1 MWKVVFAVFI
11 ALILVSLPAGAQEI
25 KDATKVNYIKTAVE
39 QSGTLTITGEVSTL
53 QAKIYIPQNTE
64 SQKTEI
70 TEVKDQTGLCKLSE
84 NFENIC
90 AYSIVNDN
98 WGNSLIQIKWQNPK
112 ESPMFTVK
120 TTVENHKQTSAQ
132 IRTGE
137 EWMKPTDAI
146 QSADPEIKA
155 LAETLATGSE
165 MDRVFSLTQWVNNN
179 IEYDLNYSDVNL
191 SAKTVLNIRKGVCDE
206 FSTLLMALS
215 RSIGLQATYNY
226 GYAYGRGF
234 KIAQDFVPHAWTEV
248 GGYPSDPTWSE
259 IGFTDATHIKFASIP
274 DISVPQATA
283 QVRGRGNLGINI
295 NEVDA
300 KFRILE
306 FKEAP
311 VVKLDS
317 SLMDS
322 GFGAG
327 WAVLRTKL
335 SSDSC
340 VQTKFTAQSCVYQ
353 GSQFMKGG
361 EKDVPVTI
369 CGNKTYYSFFKLP
382 DIQKGT
388 KYTCPLSVYTSSGED
403 KSVSFAFTGGGI
415 APPPQLSIS
424 KTSVVLG
431 EQMQVSA
438 PFSRIF
444 TSKGDELLYDGTIVA
459 GKDNFTVYAYAAG
472 ALSQQNIT
480 VISKKPFDIT
490 VSANETMFAADP
502 YNVSVLL
509 TSKLSVAQTIGL
521 KLKNETSTVFLEPD
535 GTKTV
540 KIRFVP
546 SDKTDGVI
554 QVFASTESF
563 STSSSIIVTVIERPV
578 PQLQSFWEELIKA
591 ITEFFRSLGW
601 IK

>member
-1 MWKVVFAVFI
+1 MWKVIFVVFI
-11 ALILVSLPAGAQEI
+11 ALVLVAMPAGAQEI

-53 QAKIYIPQNTE
+53 QTKIYIPQNTE

-70 TEVKDQTGLCKLSE
+70 TEVKDQTGPCKLSE

-90 AYSIVNDN
+90 AYSIVNDS
-98 WGNSLIQIKWQNPK
+98 WGNSLIQIKWQNPR

-120 TTVENHKQTSAQ
+120 TVVENRRQNSAPL
-132 IRTGE
+132 RTGE
-137 EWMKPTDAI
+137 EWMRPTDAI

-206 FSTLLMALS
+206 FSTLLMAFS

-295 NEVDA
+295 DEVDA

-311 VVKLDS
+311 VVTLES
-317 SLMDS
+317 NLMDS

-340 VQTKFTAQSCVYQ
+340 VQAKFTAQSCVYQ

-361 EKDVPVTI
+361 EKDVPVTV

-403 KSVSFAFTGGGI
+403 KSISFGFTGGGI
-415 APPPQLSIS
+415 APQPQLSIS

-431 EQMQVSA
+431 ETIQVSA
-438 PFSRIF
+438 PFARIF
-444 TSKGDELLYDGTIVA
+444 TSKGDELLYDGIVTA

-480 VISKKPFDIT
+480 VISKKPFDLT
-490 VSANETMFAADP
+490 VSANETMFATDS

-509 TSKLSVAQTIGL
+509 TSKLSVAQTVEL
-521 KLKNETSTVFLEPD
+521 KLKNETATVFLEPA
-535 GTKTV
+535 GEKTV

-554 QVFASTESF
+554 QVFASTENF

-578 PQLQSFWEELIKA
+578 SPITSFWEELVKA